1 MEGGDG
7 LLEGATDN
15 VWQRA
20 NLWMIEKASSL
31 APERALLA
39 LWDGKTG
46 DGPGGTEHFLRI
58 AGQCGVRILP
68 VIPMEAISAP
78 GAGRA

>member
-1 MEGGDG
+1 
-7 LLEGATDN
+7 

-20 NLWMIEKASSL
+20 NLWMIEKASAL

-46 DGPGGTEHFLRI
+46 DGPGGTEHFLQV
-58 AGQCGVRILP
+58 AGQFGVRILP
-68 VIPMEAISAP
+68 IIPMEAISAAARAVHER
-78 GAGRA
+78 AGG